1 MLASPGPSDAAEH
14 LGRAVRDGEARTFGE
29 VLKHERLAAGLTQE
43 ELAERA
49 SLSAR
54 AISDLERSVKQT
66 LRRQTSL
73 EGEHKP
79 STAFYCQVQL
89 QSWYVGTVLDNLVVN
104 RQMVRSQMPQRGR
117 L

>member
-1 MLASPGPSDAAEH
+1 MGAEP
-14 LGRAVRDGEARTFGE
+14 LPTFGTLLRRRR
-29 VLKHERLAAGLTQE
+29 VAAGFTQE
-43 ELAERA
+43 ALAER
-49 SLSAR
+49 SGLSAR

-66 LRRQTSL
+66 LRRQISL
-73 EGEHKP
+73 EGEHAP

-117 L
+117 F